1 MIFKCNACGN
11 LHGARVE
18 SCGMCGSQ
26 DVALVQEIPPT
37 QPPPPAGDAPSSQ
50 SPDAFFAET
59 IAPLFERAL
68 AYVRQRDEDREDR
81 LRALDAAEDERR
93 ETRST
98 AVVELCGALTDL
110 ARAGIDFLRQAA
122 TTKRDPENPTG

>member
-1 MIFKCNACGN
+1 MVFKCNACGN

-26 DVALVQEIPPT
+26 DVALVVEIPPT
-37 QPPPPAGDAPSSQ
+37 VPPPPHAASSP
-50 SPDAFFAET
+50 SPDAFLET
-59 IAPLFERAL
+59 FGPLFERAF

-81 LRALDAAEDERR
+81 LRALDNAEDERR

-98 AVVELCGALTDL
+98 AVVELCSALTDL
-110 ARAGIDFLRQAA
+110 ARAGVDFLRQVAP
-122 TTKRDPENPTG
+122 TKRDPQNPQG

>member
-26 DVALVQEIPPT
+26 DVALVVETPPT
-37 QPPPPAGDAPSSQ
+37 VPPPPHTESFPG
-50 SPDAFFAET
+50 PDVFAET
-59 IAPLFERAL
+59 IGPLFERAL
-68 AYVRQRDEDREDR
+68 SYVKQRDEDREDR
-81 LRALDAAEDERR
+81 LRALDSAEDERR

-110 ARAGIDFLRQAA
+110 ARAGVDFLRQAA
-122 TTKRDPENPTG
+122 TTKRDPASPVVE

>member
-26 DVALVQEIPPT
+26 DVALVVETPPT
-37 QPPPPAGDAPSSQ
+37 DRPPAASPPSSA
-50 SPDAFFAET
+50 SPDVFFSET

-81 LRALDAAEDERR
+81 LRALDTAEDERR

-110 ARAGIDFLRQAA
+110 ARAGVDFLRQAA
-122 TTKRDPENPTG
+122 TTKREPASPVVE